1 MKVLQIR
8 ALRGPNVWS
17 KLTVIEATLVF
28 EQNECLPDN
37 LPGFDT
43 RLREYF
49 PDIALLQLA
58 GQQETT
64 LAHILAFVTLKLQ
77 ERAGCSV
84 SFSRI
89 TKIAEANTWRIVVE
103 YAEEAVGRLALE
115 QSLVLCRAVAEV
127 TPFDTDAAVNHLR
140 ELYEDVRLGPST
152 NSIVQA
158 AVKRQIP
165 YRRLTDGSLVQFGW
179 GNRQRRILAS
189 ESDLTSVIAESIVQ
203 DKNLTKTLLYAAGIP
218 VPIGRPV
225 TSADDAWAAACEIG
239 APVVIKP
246 QDGNQGK
253 GVTANLIDRDQI
265 KSAYHVAAERS
276 SNVLVERYIS
286 GRDYRL
292 LVVGNRLI
300 AAARR
305 DPPRVVGDGIHNIAQ
320 LVKQINSNP
329 LRGNG
334 HANLLTRIHLDEISL
349 THLALQGLTAAS
361 IPDKGSLVT
370 LRNNANLSTGG
381 TATDVTDEVHPDIAE
396 YAVMAA
402 RMTGIDICGIDI
414 ICHNLS
420 HPLKEQGGAIIEVN
434 AAPGLRMHLQPSYGK
449 PRAVGEAI
457 IDYLFAPGEN
467 ARIPII
473 AVTGTNGKTTT
484 VRLIAN
490 MLENDRLRTG
500 IACTDGVFVNG
511 QCVDTGDCS
520 GPQSARNILFHPE
533 VDAAILETARG
544 GILREGLGFDY
555 CDVAVVTNI
564 GRGDH
569 LGLANINTAEE
580 LAAVKR
586 TIVENINPKTGVAV
600 LNADDPLVLGM
611 ANHCPGSVTFFSR
624 NHRHP
629 VILEQRVQG
638 KRVIYME
645 DHHIIVAEAGTE
657 RRISLSQ
664 IRLTENGMISFQID
678 NAMASIGAGLAIG
691 IDWTTICTGLVGF
704 VSDTHTVPG
713 RFNLFNYR
721 EATLIA
727 DYGHNPDAMEA
738 LVCAID
744 HIPAKKRTV
753 VISAA
758 GDRRNE
764 DIRLQTRILGDVFDE
779 VVLFQDKCQRGRAD
793 GEVLGL
799 LREGLENA
807 KRVRKVSEIRGEF
820 KAIDTALTNLEAG
833 ELCLILIDQVEQAL
847 GYIHSRIA
855 VV

>member
-8 ALRGPNVWS
+8 ALRGPNIWG
-17 KLTVIEATLVF
+17 KLTAIEAVLALAHY
-28 EQNECLPDN
+28 ENQPGNI
-37 LPGFDT
+37 PGFDT
-43 RLREYF
+43 HLHEYF
-49 PDIALLQLA
+49 PDIVHFRSAD
-58 GQQETT
+58 QQEIT
-64 LAHILAFVTLKLQ
+64 LAHILAFIMLKLQ
-77 ERAGCSV
+77 GQAGCPV
-84 SFSRI
+84 SFSRTI
-89 TKIAEANTWRIVVE
+89 KIAETDNWRIVVE

-115 QSLVLCRAVAEV
+115 QSLALCQAAAEA
-127 TPFDTDAAVNHLR
+127 TPFDTHAAIRHLR

-152 NSIVQA
+152 HSIVQA
-158 AVKRQIP
+158 AMRRKIP

-179 GNRQRRILAS
+179 GSRQRRIQAS
-189 ESDLTSVIAESIVQ
+189 ESDQTSTISEKIVQ
-203 DKNLTKTLLYAAGIP
+203 DKDLTKTLLHAAGIP
-218 VPIGRPV
+218 VPAGRPV
-225 TSADDAWAAACEIG
+225 ISAEDAWAVACEIG
-239 APVVIKP
+239 TPVVVKP
-246 QDGNQGK
+246 QDGNHGR
-253 GVTANLIDRDQI
+253 GITANLSDRTQI
-265 KSAYHVAAERS
+265 EAAYRAAARES
-276 SNVLVERYIS
+276 SDVLVERYIS
-286 GRDYRL
+286 GQDYRL
-292 LVVGNRLI
+292 LIINGKLA

-305 DPPRVVGDGIHNIAQ
+305 DPPHVVGDGIHNITQ
-320 LVKQINSNP
+320 LVAQINSDP
-329 LRGNG
+329 LRSEG
-334 HANLLTRIHLDEISL
+334 HANLLTKIHLDEISIA
-349 THLALQGLTAAS
+349 HLATQGLNINS
-361 IPDKGSLVT
+361 VPDKDKLIT
-370 LRNNANLSTGG
+370 LRDNANLSTGG
-381 TATDVTDEVHPDIAE
+381 TATDVTDEIHHDIAE
-396 YAVMAA
+396 CAVMAA

-414 ICHNLS
+414 ICRDLS
-420 HPLKEQGGAIIEVN
+420 RPLEEQGGAIIEVN

-457 IDYLFAPGEN
+457 IDYLFAQNEE
-467 ARIPII
+467 ARIPVI

-490 MLENDRLRTG
+490 MLEHNQMRVG

-511 QCVDTGDCS
+511 QCIDTGDCS
-520 GPQSARNILFHPE
+520 GPKSAKNILFHPD
-533 VDAAILETARG
+533 VDAAVLETARG

-569 LGLANINTAEE
+569 LGIANINTAAE
-580 LAAVKR
+580 LASVKR
-586 TIVENINPKTGVAV
+586 TIVENVNPETGVAV
-600 LNADDPLVLGM
+600 LNADDSLVLGM
-611 ANHCPGSVTFFSR
+611 ANHCPGTVTFFSR
-624 NHRHP
+624 NNRHP
-629 VILEQRVQG
+629 AILEQRIQG
-638 KRVIYME
+638 KRVIYLE
-645 DHHIIVAEAGTE
+645 NRHIVVAERGIE
-657 RRISLSQ
+657 QKIPLSE
-664 IRLTENGMISFQID
+664 IRLTKNGLIDFQIE
-678 NAMASIGAGLAIG
+678 NAMAAIGAGLAVG
-691 IDWTTICTGLVGF
+691 LDWSTICAGLINF
-704 VSDTHTVPG
+704 VSDAQTVPG

-764 DIRLQTRILGDVFDE
+764 DIRLQTQILGDVFDE

-820 KAIDTALTNLEAG
+820 KAIDAALTNLEAG

-855 VV
+855 VA

>member
-8 ALRGPNVWS
+8 ALRGPNIWS
-17 KLTVIEATLVF
+17 KLTAIEATLGF
-28 EQNECLPDN
+28 EQDECLPDSI
-37 LPGFDT
+37 PGFDT
-43 RLREYF
+43 CLREYF
-49 PDIALLQLA
+49 PDIALLQPVDR
-58 GQQETT
+58 QETT
-64 LAHILAFVTLKLQ
+64 LAHILAFITLKLQ

-84 SFSRI
+84 SFSRVI
-89 TKIAEANTWRIVVE
+89 KMAEANTWRVVVE
-103 YAEEAVGRLALE
+103 YTEEAVGRLALE
-115 QSLVLCRAVAEV
+115 QSLALCRAVAKAV
-127 TPFDTDAAVNHLR
+127 PFDTGAAVKRLR
-140 ELYEDVRLGPST
+140 ELYEDIRLGPST

-158 AVKRQIP
+158 AVRRQIP
-165 YRRLTDGSLVQFGW
+165 FRRLTDGSLVQFGW

-189 ESDLTSVIAESIVQ
+189 ESDLISIVAESIVQ
-203 DKNLTKTLLYAAGIP
+203 DKDLTKMLLHAAGIP
-218 VPIGRPV
+218 VPIGRSV
-225 TSADDAWAAACEIG
+225 ISADDAWAAACEIG

-246 QDGNQGK
+246 QDGNQGN
-253 GVTANLIDRDQI
+253 GVTVNLTDCDQI
-265 KSAYHVAAERS
+265 KAAYHVAAEKS

-286 GRDYRL
+286 GHDYRL
-292 LVVGNRLI
+292 LVVGNKLI

-305 DPPRVVGDGIHNIAQ
+305 DPPQVVGDGIHNIAQ
-320 LVKQINSNP
+320 LVEQVNSNP
-329 LRGNG
+329 LRSEG

-349 THLALQGLTAAS
+349 AHLAMLGFNAAS
-361 IPDKGSLVT
+361 VPDRGRLVT
-370 LRNNANLSTGG
+370 LRDNANLSTGG

-396 YAVMAA
+396 CAVMAA
-402 RMTGIDICGIDI
+402 RMTGIDICGIDV
-414 ICHNLS
+414 ICSNLS
-420 HPLKEQGGAIIEVN
+420 RPLEEQGGAVIEVN

-457 IDYLFAPGEN
+457 IDHLFAPDEN

-490 MLENDRLRTG
+490 MLENNRLRVG

-511 QCVDTGDCS
+511 QCMDTGDCS

-533 VDAAILETARG
+533 VDAAVLETARG

-555 CDVAVVTNI
+555 CDVAIVTNI

-586 TIVENINPKTGVAV
+586 TIVENVNPQTGVAV

-611 ANHCPGSVTFFSR
+611 AGHCPGTVTFFSR
-624 NHRHP
+624 SHRHP
-629 VILEQRVQG
+629 VILKQRVQG

-645 DHHIIVAEAGTE
+645 DHHIVVAEAGIE
-657 RRISLSQ
+657 QRIPLDN
-664 IRLTENGMISFQID
+664 IRLTKNGMVSFQIE
-678 NAMASIGAGLAIG
+678 NAMASIGAGLAVG
-691 IDWTTICTGLVGF
+691 LDWTTICAGLADF
-704 VSDTHTVPG
+704 VSDAQTVPG

-807 KRVRKVSEIRGEF
+807 KRVRKISEIRGEF

-847 GYIHSRIA
+847 WYIHSRIA
-855 VV
+855 VA

>member
-1 MKVLQIR
+1 MKILQVR

-17 KLTVIEATLVF
+17 KLTTIEAILVL
-28 EQNECLPDN
+28 EQDEYLPDN
-37 LPGFDT
+37 IPGFNT

-49 PDIALLQLA
+49 PDIALLQPVDW
-58 GQQETT
+58 QEMT
-64 LAHILAFVTLKLQ
+64 LARILAFITLKLQ

-84 SFSRI
+84 SFSRVI
-89 TKIAEANTWRIVVE
+89 KMIEANTWRVVVE
-103 YAEEAVGRLALE
+103 YTEEAVGRLALR
-115 QSLVLCRAVAEV
+115 QSLALCQAVAEV
-127 TPFDTDAAVNHLR
+127 TPFDIDTAVNLLR
-140 ELYEDVRLGPST
+140 ELYEDIRLGPST

-158 AVKRQIP
+158 AIRRKIP

-179 GNRQRRILAS
+179 GSQQRRILAS
-189 ESDLTSVIAESIVQ
+189 ESNLTSSVAESVVQ
-203 DKNLTKTLLYAAGIP
+203 DKDLTKMLLHAAGIP
-218 VPIGRPV
+218 VPTGRPV
-225 TSADDAWAAACEIG
+225 ISADDAWSAACEIG
-239 APVVIKP
+239 MPVVIKP
-246 QDGNQGK
+246 RDGSQGK
-253 GVTANLIDRDQI
+253 GVTVNLTDRNQI
-265 KSAYHVAAERS
+265 KAAYHVASESS

-286 GRDYRL
+286 GHDYRL
-292 LVVGNRLI
+292 LVVGRKLI

-305 DPPRVVGDGIHNIAQ
+305 DPPQVVGDGVHSIVQ
-320 LVKQINSNP
+320 LVEQINSNP
-329 LRGNG
+329 LRSEG
-334 HANLLTRIHLDEISL
+334 HANLLTRIHLDGISL
-349 THLALQGLTAAS
+349 AHLATQGFNPAS
-361 IPDKGSLVT
+361 IPDKGKLVT

-381 TATDVTDEVHPDIAE
+381 TATDVTDEIHPDIAE
-396 YAVMAA
+396 CAVMTA
-402 RMTGIDICGIDI
+402 RMTGIDICGIDV
-414 ICHNLS
+414 ICSSLS
-420 HPLKEQGGAIIEVN
+420 RPLGEQGGAVIEVN

-449 PRAVGEAI
+449 PRAVGESI
-457 IDYLFAPGEN
+457 IDHLFKPGEN

-490 MLENDRLRTG
+490 MLKSNRLRVG
-500 IACTDGVFVNG
+500 IACTDGVFVND

-533 VDAAILETARG
+533 VDAAVLETARG

-569 LGLANINTAEE
+569 LGLADINTVEE

-586 TIVENINPKTGVAV
+586 TIVENVNPQTGIAV

-611 ANHCPGSVTFFSR
+611 AGHCPGSVTFFSR
-624 NHRHP
+624 NNRHP

-645 DHHIIVAEAGTE
+645 DQHIIVAEAGAE
-657 RRISLSQ
+657 RRIPLNQISL
-664 IRLTENGMISFQID
+664 TKNGMVSFQIE
-678 NAMASIGAGLAIG
+678 NAMASIGAGLAAEL
-691 IDWTTICTGLVGF
+691 DWTTICAGLANF
-704 VSDTHTVPG
+704 VSDARTVPG
-713 RFNLFNYR
+713 RFNLFSYR

-764 DIRLQTRILGDVFDE
+764 DIRLQTQILGDVFDE
-779 VVLFQDKCQRGRAD
+779 IVLFQDKCQRGRAD

-807 KRVRKVSEIRGEF
+807 KRVRKISEIRGEF
-820 KAIDTALTNLEAG
+820 KAIETALTNLEAG

-855 VV
+855 AA